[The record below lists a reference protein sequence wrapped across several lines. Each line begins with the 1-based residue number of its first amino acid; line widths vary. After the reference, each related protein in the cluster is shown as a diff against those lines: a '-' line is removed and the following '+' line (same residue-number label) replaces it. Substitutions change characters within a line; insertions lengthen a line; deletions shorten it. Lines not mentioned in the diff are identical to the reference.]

1 MIVFAFLTGFPY
13 FFEIALAT
21 LETKYESVFDLLL
34 GLRSF
39 KLYLIAVLAINAEDL
54 LSEDSAKEIINNAI
68 ESAADNEIFLD
79 EQKD

>member
-1 MIVFAFLTGFPY
+1 M
-13 FFEIALAT
+13 
-21 LETKYESVFDLLL
+21 FDLLL